1 MFKKI
6 LVVLVIAVA
15 VFAGVVAMQPAEFRV
30 ERSATMAAPAPDVFA
45 QVNDFHNWEA
55 WSPWA
60 KLDPNAKNTFSG
72 PAAGKDAKF
81 SWAGNDEVGVGSM
94 TILESR
100 PHDLIRIAIDFEKPH
115 QNTSMVDFTFK
126 PVDNQTVVTW
136 SMYGKNDFMSK
147 AICLFMNMDK
157 MVGEKFEEGLA
168 NLKKA
173 VETKKDSG
181 TPLKQ

>member
-6 LVVLVIAVA
+6 LVVLLIAVA
-15 VFAGVVAMQPAEFRV
+15 VFAGVVALQPANFRI

-60 KLDPNAKNTFSG
+60 KLDPNAKNSFDG

-81 SWAGNDEVGVGSM
+81 SWAGNSEVGVGSM
-94 TILESR
+94 TIVESR
-100 PHDLIRIAIDFEKPH
+100 PSDLIRLKIDFEKPH
-115 QNTSMVDFTFK
+115 QNTSMTDFTFK
-126 PVDNQTVVTW
+126 PNENQTVVTW
-136 SMYGKNDFMSK
+136 SMSGEKDFVSK

-157 MVGEKFEEGLA
+157 MVGDKFEEGLA
-168 NLKKA
+168 NLKKV
-173 VETKKDSG
+173 VETKKDAGS
-181 TPLKQ
+181 PSK